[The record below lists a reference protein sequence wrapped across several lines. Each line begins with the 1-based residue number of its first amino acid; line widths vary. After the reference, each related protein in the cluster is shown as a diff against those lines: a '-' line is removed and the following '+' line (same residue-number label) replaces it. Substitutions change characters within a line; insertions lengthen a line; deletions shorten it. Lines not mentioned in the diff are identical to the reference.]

1 MLARIRPKELPIA
14 FQLCQPLT
22 KIFKTL
28 SCLLLVLLYL
38 NVSKFFEYC
47 NLFLI
52 KRIFGSLK
60 AKTLVHNLFYYT
72 PNDNENFVLKHG
84 TKICV
89 QSNKLKREL
98 VFSDFEVLTG
108 QLKQHKP
115 LIKTKLQQCFSLRR
129 SEQLYQLFQKGN
141 FLFGCRNL
149 T

>member
-1 MLARIRPKELPIA
+1 M
-14 FQLCQPLT
+14 
-22 KIFKTL
+22 
-28 SCLLLVLLYL
+28 VLLYL

-47 NLFLI
+47 NFFLI

-89 QSNKLKREL
+89 PSNKLKREL

-115 LIKTKLQQCFSLRR
+115 LIKPKLEQCFSLRR
-129 SEQLYQLFQKGN
+129 SEQLYQFFRKEN